1 MSEVSEENPYRR
13 RDRSLL
19 CTVDEAAALLSV
31 GRTSVYQLMSSGRL
45 RSVKVGS
52 RRLVPRSA
60 LEAFVDELLEA
71 S

>member
-1 MSEVSEENPYRR
+1 MAEQNPYRC

-19 CTVDEAAALLSV
+19 CTVDEAGELLSI
-31 GRTSVYQLMSSGRL
+31 GRTSIYELMKSGRL

-52 RRLVPRSA
+52 RRLIPRAS
-60 LEAFVDELLEA
+60 LEAFVNELLEA